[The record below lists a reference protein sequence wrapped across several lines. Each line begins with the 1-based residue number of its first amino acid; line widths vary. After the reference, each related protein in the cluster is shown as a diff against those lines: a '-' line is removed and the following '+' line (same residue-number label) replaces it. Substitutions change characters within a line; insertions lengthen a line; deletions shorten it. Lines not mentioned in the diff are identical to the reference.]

1 MALIYFFL
9 RLKCAACFTEGA
21 GYLKAGH
28 LLSSGYYYVPLTN
41 RVRGPYCKLRTE
53 FFYLTNHSARTFHM
67 SGKSQT
73 IGDLLF
79 ADRPGFCRYIG

>member
-1 MALIYFFL
+1 MALINFFL

-53 FFYLTNHSARTFHM
+53 FFLVDQ
-67 SGKSQT
+67 SQRAYFPYV
-73 IGDLLF
+73 G
-79 ADRPGFCRYIG
+79 